1 MSKTVVLAVVF
12 VLAVLGFLI
21 YSSLNIAKYR
31 VEVCV
36 AFHGMTSCRTASAD
50 TRDHAMRSAQS
61 NACAL
66 IASGVTDTMQ
76 CEHSNPTSLKWLETK

>member
-1 MSKTVVLAVVF
+1 MNKTVAIGLVF
-12 VLAVLGFLI
+12 VAAIVAFLI
-21 YSSLNIAKYR
+21 YSSLHIAKER

-36 AFHGMTSCRTASAD
+36 VFNGRTSCRTASAD
-50 TRDHAMRSAQS
+50 SREHAMHTAQS

-76 CEHSNPTSLKWLETK
+76 CERSVPTSVTWLERK

>member
-1 MSKTVVLAVVF
+1 MHRTVLIGIIFVAAVLA
-12 VLAVLGFLI
+12 FLI
-21 YSSLNIAKYR
+21 YSSMHIANSR

-36 AFHGMTSCRTASAD
+36 EFGGRTSCRVSSAD
-50 TRDHAMRSAQS
+50 TKEHALRTAQS

-76 CEHSNPTSLKWLETK
+76 CEHSNPVSVKWLEKR

>member
-1 MSKTVVLAVVF
+1 VNKTVVIGVVF
-12 VLAVLGFLI
+12 VLGILGFLI
-21 YSSLNIAKYR
+21 YSSLHIAKQR

-36 AFHGMTSCRTASAD
+36 AFNGRTSCRTASAD
-50 TRDHAMRSAQS
+50 TQEHAMHTAQS

-76 CEHSNPTSLKWLETK
+76 CERTIPTSVTWLERK